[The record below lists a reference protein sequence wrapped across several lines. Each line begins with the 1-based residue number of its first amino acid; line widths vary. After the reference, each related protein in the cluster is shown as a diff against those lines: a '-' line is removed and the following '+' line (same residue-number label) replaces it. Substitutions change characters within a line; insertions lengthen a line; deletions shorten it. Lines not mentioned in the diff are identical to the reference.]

1 MEYDK
6 LENDKKGIR
15 SIRKREIFIKKNG
28 EDAGEFICIKN

>member
-6 LENDKKGIR
+6 LENDKEGIR
-15 SIRKREIFIKKNG
+15 SIRKWEIFIKNS